1 MNFQHFLVW
10 GAMSRILAAVL
21 EGKRS
26 QESRRRNRKV
36 GGAGKSKDRNRYY
49 CGIEGNSV
57 VHTLPRYRVARSKSS
72 ELVQLVLPPHR

>member
-10 GAMSRILAAVL
+10 GAMSRILAAAL

-36 GGAGKSKDRNRYY
+36 GVQEKART
-49 CGIEGNSV
+49 GIVIIV
-57 VHTLPRYRVARSKSS
+57 V
-72 ELVQLVLPPHR
+72 